1 MDLEQP
7 ATRRRGEALESAI
20 LDAAWEQLLEAGY
33 PGFTY
38 EAIAARAGTSRPVL
52 YRRWSKREDLLIAT
66 LQKFWFSRP
75 IDVPDTGRLRD
86 DMIGFL
92 RNADIGRTGLM
103 TVLSVQLMEYF
114 RDTGTSFGELRD
126 VLRGTRRTTGGADLI
141 VARAVERGE
150 LPAEPLPARA
160 VTLPF
165 DLLRHEM
172 FMTMHRVPDDTIVQ
186 IVDELWLPLLR
197 SYGAKV

>member
-1 MDLEQP
+1 MNLEEP
-7 ATRRRGEALESAI
+7 VTRRRGEALESAI
-20 LDAAWEQLLEAGY
+20 LDAAWDQLLEGGY

-52 YRRWSKREDLLIAT
+52 YRRWPHRQELLIAT
-66 LQKFWFSRP
+66 LQRFWFSQP
-75 IDVPDTGRLRD
+75 IEVPDTGSLRD

-92 RNADIGRTGLM
+92 RNADVGRSGLM

-114 RDTGTSFGELRD
+114 RDTGTSFEELRD
-126 VLRGTRRTTGGADLI
+126 VLRGSRRTTGADLI

-150 LPAEPLPARA
+150 LPGEPLPPRA
-160 VTLPF
+160 ITLPF

-172 FMTMHRVPDDTIVQ
+172 FMSMRSVADATIVQ